1 MSHLHPQCPQE
12 RGRCFPGHQ
21 HEVFRHLWGPAVCI
35 TICDIPEALMPSPE
49 VHTYINTNHGQKQV
63 MQMCE
68 QAACTFLLLFA

>member
-1 MSHLHPQCPQE
+1 M
-12 RGRCFPGHQ
+12 RCLGICGAQLF
-21 HEVFRHLWGPAVCI
+21 ELII
-35 TICDIPEALMPSPE
+35 TICDIPEALMPSPD